1 MDYSLTFA
9 RHFSRL
15 VWLLL
20 NESAN
25 IDEQKAALRAT
36 VTVSKD
42 GPVIFTATGWH
53 LTVNGTPL
61 ADALT
66 GVQDVT
72 AQMIGHAVREIRVDR
87 AAVAAD
93 VLGLARILA
102 AQPVPGDGGEAAK
115 ARVAALG
122 AKTLRIE
129 ITGLDSM
136 ASTARTTGNFPAV
149 GAAAATPLPNAKAA
163 AEPVRA
169 DAAKATADKPAESG
183 APKRPTLPTPAVG
196 LNVIREDSGSY
207 LAFAAQQQPKGSA
220 ADLFQQLDATRS
232 ANIATR
238 LLDDLV
244 LVIENAAREGKHDT
258 VSNAFH
264 GIVARETA
272 LSEND
277 LKRAYVMAL
286 RRLSKPTILRG
297 VATMLPRK
305 RDRTDDYMLVLTRC
319 GEDGADALIDQ
330 LTSAQ
335 SLSDRRVFFD
345 ALVKLNAGVPALIHM
360 LGDARWYVARN
371 AADLLGEMQ
380 AEEAQGPLSELLK
393 HDDDRVR
400 RAAITALA
408 KLSSPKALDSLRIA
422 MRDSSPQVRMQ
433 AAAGMG
439 TRKGLRSAGTL
450 TKALDDEDDQE
461 VQLAIVAALGRLG
474 TADAVQRLIK
484 AAEPAGGIFKKK
496 PAAIRVAAVQALGE
510 ARTPAAQNAL
520 QHLLDDKDKEV
531 KQAVFR
537 LLMQAGGKE
546 G

>member
-1 MDYSLTFA
+1 MDYSVTFA

-42 GPVIFTATGWH
+42 GPVVFAARDWR
-53 LTVNGTPL
+53 LTVNGTAL

-66 GVQDVT
+66 GVQDLT

-87 AAVAAD
+87 GAAAAD
-93 VLGLARILA
+93 LLGLARILA

-115 ARVAALG
+115 ARVGALG
-122 AKTLRIE
+122 ATTVHIE
-129 ITGLDSM
+129 VAGVEGVVPPPRPT
-136 ASTARTTGNFPAV
+136 ASA
-149 GAAAATPLPNAKAA
+149 GAGATPASEGSASGSGSGSAA
-163 AEPVRA
+163 PRA
-169 DAAKATADKPAESG
+169 PRRTQPPEIG
-183 APKRPTLPTPAVG
+183 AG
-196 LNVIREDSGSY
+196 FIGEDSGSY
-207 LAFAAQQQPKGSA
+207 LAFAAQQQPKGSVG
-220 ADLFQQLDATRS
+220 DLLQQLDATKS
-232 ANIATR
+232 PNVATR

-244 LVIENAAREGKHDT
+244 ILIENAAREGKHDT
-258 VSNAFH
+258 VANGFH
-264 GIVARETA
+264 GVVARESA
-272 LSEND
+272 LAEND

-286 RRLSKPTILRG
+286 RRLTKPTLLRA

-305 RDRTDDYMLVLTRC
+305 RERHDDYMLGLART

-380 AEEAQGPLSELLK
+380 AEAAQAPLSELLK

-408 KLSSPKALDSLRIA
+408 KLSSPKAVDSLRIA
-422 MRDSSPQVRMQ
+422 MRDNSPQVRMQ

-450 TKALDDEDDQE
+450 TKALDDEDDSE
-461 VQLAIVAALGRLG
+461 VQLAIIAALGRLA
-474 TADAVQRLIK
+474 TTDAVTRLIK
-484 AAEPAGGIFKKK
+484 AAEPGGGIFKKK
-496 PAAIRVAAVQALGE
+496 PTALRVAAVQALGE

-537 LLMQAGGKE
+537 LLMQGGAKE

>member
-1 MDYSLTFA
+1 MDYSVTFA

-42 GPVIFTATGWH
+42 GPVVFAARDWR
-53 LTVNGTPL
+53 LTVNGTAL

-66 GVQDVT
+66 GVQDLT

-87 AAVAAD
+87 GAAAAD
-93 VLGLARILA
+93 LLGLARILA

-115 ARVAALG
+115 ARVGALG
-122 AKTLRIE
+122 ATTVHIE
-129 ITGLDSM
+129 VAGVEGVVPPPRPT
-136 ASTARTTGNFPAV
+136 ASA
-149 GAAAATPLPNAKAA
+149 GAGATPASEGSASGSGSGSAA
-163 AEPVRA
+163 PRA
-169 DAAKATADKPAESG
+169 PRRTPPPEIG
-183 APKRPTLPTPAVG
+183 AG
-196 LNVIREDSGSY
+196 FIGEDSGSY
-207 LAFAAQQQPKGSA
+207 LAFAAQQQPKGSVG
-220 ADLFQQLDATRS
+220 DLLQQLDATKS
-232 ANIATR
+232 PNVATR

-244 LVIENAAREGKHDT
+244 ILIENAAREGKHDT
-258 VSNAFH
+258 VANGFH
-264 GIVARETA
+264 GVVARESA
-272 LSEND
+272 LAEND

-286 RRLSKPTILRG
+286 RRLTKPTLLRA

-305 RDRTDDYMLVLTRC
+305 RERHDDYMLVLART

-380 AEEAQGPLSELLK
+380 AEAAQAPLSELLK

-408 KLSSPKALDSLRIA
+408 KLSSPKAVDSLRIA
-422 MRDSSPQVRMQ
+422 MRDNSPQVRMQ

-450 TKALDDEDDQE
+450 TKALDDEDDSE
-461 VQLAIVAALGRLG
+461 VQLAIIAALGRLA
-474 TADAVQRLIK
+474 TTDAVTRLIK
-484 AAEPAGGIFKKK
+484 AAEPGGGIFKKK
-496 PAAIRVAAVQALGE
+496 PTALRVAAEQALGE

-537 LLMQAGGKE
+537 LLMQGGAKE